1 MAAMA
6 SMALAAPQGQ
16 EASCPEASLGR
27 WGSARQ
33 GEARTE
39 GQPAPWLAPAQSEAT
54 VLAAGEE
61 GRGLRA

>member
-16 EASCPEASLGR
+16 EAPCPRAIVAEPKPSL
-27 WGSARQ
+27 Q
-33 GEARTE
+33 GEARRQ